1 MLNEVSLTKQW
12 LHEWSELRRRGWA
25 AQAAASLCSSRTFMP
40 SAMIGISF
48 RHAVT
53 LSAGGMASA
62 ADALAD
68 VRNDGGVIAWRHDE
82 RRTRASECGPA
93 GSISDPLRW
102 ACQTK
107 PTAACRL
114 RMHYK
119 CAET

>member
-1 MLNEVSLTKQW
+1 
-12 LHEWSELRRRGWA
+12 
-25 AQAAASLCSSRTFMP
+25 
-40 SAMIGISF
+40 
-48 RHAVT
+48 
-53 LSAGGMASA
+53 MASA

-93 GSISDPLRW
+93 GSIADPLRH
-102 ACQTK
+102 AK